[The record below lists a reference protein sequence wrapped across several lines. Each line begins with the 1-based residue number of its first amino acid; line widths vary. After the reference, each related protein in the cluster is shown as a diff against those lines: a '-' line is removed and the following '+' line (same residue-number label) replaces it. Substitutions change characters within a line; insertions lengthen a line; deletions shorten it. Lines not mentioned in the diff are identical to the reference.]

1 MPDPGTRR
9 RVPFFDTTRQVAS
22 IRPELV
28 AAVERVLDSG
38 QYVLGHEV
46 ERLEAELASYLEVA
60 QTVGMASGTD
70 ALWLAMKA
78 LGVGPGHGVLTTPFT
93 FFATASA
100 IVNTGAEPVFA
111 DIDPRSFNL
120 DAEGARAVL
129 EGRSPGAIRAL
140 VPVDLYGQAAAMDE
154 LSKLAHDHG
163 LLVIDDA
170 DQALGAECRGRKVGA
185 WGDAACFSFF
195 PTKNLGGFGD
205 GGLVATNRPDVAERV
220 RLLRAH
226 GARRRYEHEVVGTN
240 SRLDAVQAAL
250 LRAKLR
256 HLDDWISTTQKVAA
270 AYARGLA
277 DVEELELPQ
286 QAIDRTHTYHQYTV
300 RVRGGRRDALR
311 EFLARAGVETNV
323 YYPAPLHLQP
333 ALSALGYR
341 AGDFPEA
348 ERASREVLSLPIF
361 PELRPDEVDLVIES
375 VRAFF
380 ARLCSGGVP

>member
-1 MPDPGTRR
+1 
-9 RVPFFDTTRQVAS
+9 
-22 IRPELV
+22 
-28 AAVERVLDSG
+28 
-38 QYVLGHEV
+38 
-46 ERLEAELASYLEVA
+46 
-60 QTVGMASGTD
+60 
-70 ALWLAMKA
+70 
-78 LGVGPGHGVLTTPFT
+78 VGPGHGVLTTPFT

-111 DIDPRSFNL
+111 DIDPRSFSL

-129 EGRSPGAIRAL
+129 EGGPEPRGTIRAL
-140 VPVDLYGQAAAMDE
+140 VPVDLYGHAAAMDE
-154 LSKLAHDHG
+154 LAKLAHDHG

-170 DQALGAECRGRKVGA
+170 AQALGAECRGRKVGA

-277 DVEELELPQ
+277 DVEGLELPQ
-286 QAIDRTHTYHQYTV
+286 PAIDRSHTYHQYTV

-333 ALSALGYR
+333 ALSRLGYR

-361 PELRPDEVDLVIES
+361 PELRPDEVELVIES

-380 ARLCSGGVP
+380 AGLCSGGVP

>member
-1 MPDPGTRR
+1 VPDPGIGR
-9 RVPFFDTTRQVAS
+9 RVPFFDPTRQVAS
-22 IRPELV
+22 TRPELV

-38 QYVLGHEV
+38 QYVLGREV
-46 ERLEAELASYLEVA
+46 ERLEAELASYLGVA
-60 QTVGMASGTD
+60 QAVGVASGTD

-100 IVNTGAEPVFA
+100 IVNTGAMPVFA
-111 DIDPRSFNL
+111 DIDPRSFTV
-120 DAEGARAVL
+120 DAEAARAVL
-129 EGRSPGAIRAL
+129 EGRIPGGIRAL

-154 LSKLAHDHG
+154 LSTLAHEHE

-170 DQALGAECRGRKVGA
+170 AQALGAECRGRKVGA

-205 GGLVATNRPDVAERV
+205 GGLVATNRPEVAERV

-240 SRLDAVQAAL
+240 SRLDALQAAL

-256 HLDDWISTTQKVAA
+256 HLEDWISTTQKVAA
-270 AYARGLA
+270 AYSGGLA

-286 QAIDRTHTYHQYTV
+286 PAIDRTHTYHQYTV
-300 RVRGGRRDALR
+300 RVRGGCRDALR
-311 EFLARAGVETNV
+311 ESLGRAGVETNV
-323 YYPAPLHLQP
+323 YYPVPLHLQP
-333 ALSALGYR
+333 ALSRLGYR

-348 ERASREVLSLPIF
+348 ERASREVLSLPMF
-361 PELRPDEVDLVIES
+361 PELRPDEVELVIES
-375 VRAFF
+375 VHAFF
-380 ARLCSGGVP
+380 HGV